1 MTRLIARPN
10 TNTVTVDL
18 DPEPALAGQ
27 TEELV
32 ALADEVMVTTETES
46 VEASVVLKRVQ
57 MLRRFVTGVYKTAKG
72 PLTDAK
78 HRLDT
83 QEKALLAPLRRAE
96 SDIMA
101 TILAYRNAEQAR
113 LEAEAEAAVEAT
125 VVARLNGEPSLEP
138 VLPAAPA
145 PETLVAGMVAR
156 STWTGT
162 CTDLRKVV
170 LSVAAQLLLD
180 DSSLKMTTVT
190 RRWLTKTCAPSPQ
203 ASLDLLSISAPR
215 LNALA
220 RALRHDLSVPGTAVA
235 ENQQLVSRK

>member
-1 MTRLIARPN
+1 MTRLIARPSSS
-10 TNTVTVDL
+10 TVTVDL

-27 TEELV
+27 PEELV
-32 ALADEVMVTTETES
+32 ALADAVRVKNETES

-101 TILAYRNAEQAR
+101 TILTFRNAEQAR
-113 LEAEAEAAVEAT
+113 LEAEAAATVEAT

-145 PETLVAGMVAR
+145 PETLVEGMVAR

-162 CTDLRKVV
+162 VTDLHKVV

-180 DSSLKMTTVT
+180 DSSLTMTTVT
-190 RRWLTKTCAPSPQ
+190 RRWLTKTCDPSPQ

-235 ENQQLVSRK
+235 ENQQLVSRR

>member
-1 MTRLIARPN
+1 MTRLIARPH

-32 ALADEVMVTTETES
+32 ALADQVMVTTESES
-46 VEASVVLKRVQ
+46 VEASAVLKRVQ
-57 MLRRFVTGVYKTAKG
+57 MLRRFVSGVYKTAKG
-72 PLTDAK
+72 PLNDAK
-78 HRLDT
+78 RRLDT
-83 QEKALLAPLRRAE
+83 QEKALLEPLRRAE

-113 LEAEAEAAVEAT
+113 LEAEAAAAVEAT
-125 VVARLNGEPSLEP
+125 VEARLNGAPSLEP

-145 PETLVAGMVAR
+145 PETLVEGMVAR

-162 CTDLRKVV
+162 VTDLKKVV

-180 DSSLKMTTVT
+180 DETAKMTTVT

-220 RALRHDLSVPGTAVA
+220 RALRHDLSVPGTSVA
-235 ENQQLVSRK
+235 ENQQLVSRR

>member
-1 MTRLIARPN
+1 
-10 TNTVTVDL
+10 
-18 DPEPALAGQ
+18 
-27 TEELV
+27 
-32 ALADEVMVTTETES
+32 
-46 VEASVVLKRVQ
+46 VQ
-57 MLRRFVTGVYKTAKG
+57 MLRRFVSGVYKTAKG
-72 PLTDAK
+72 PLNDAK
-78 HRLDT
+78 RRLDT

-101 TILAYRNAEQAR
+101 TILTFRNAEQAR
-113 LEAEAEAAVEAT
+113 LEAEAEASIEAT
-125 VVARLNGEPSLEP
+125 VVARLSGEPSLEP

-162 CTDLRKVV
+162 VTDLRKVV
-170 LSVAAQLLLD
+170 LAVAAQLLLD
-180 DSSLKMTTVT
+180 DETLAPTKVT
-190 RRWLTKTCAPSPQ
+190 RRWLTTTCAPSPQ

-220 RALRHDLSVPGTAVA
+220 RALRHDLSVPGTTVE